1 MPTSTKN
8 ISTMK
13 ELKGKC
19 IGLND
24 PVFNFAYKSAETYEV
39 KVNFECFLN
48 LTSETH
54 PMKLVTINVVA
65 SY

>member
-8 ISTMK
+8 ISTMQ

-19 IGLND
+19 IGLDD
-24 PVFNFAYKSAETYEV
+24 PVFNFAYKSATAYEV
-39 KVNFECFLN
+39 KVNFECYLN
-48 LTSETH
+48 LTTSKNST
-54 PMKLVTINVVA
+54 KLITIDVVV